1 MTESY
6 YYART
11 EEYRQILDRKK
22 IGVHSVFSNDY
33 AGYSVVGNCGIFFKA
48 RINVNVESL

>member
-22 IGVHSVFSNDY
+22 IGVHPV
-33 AGYSVVGNCGIFFKA
+33 
-48 RINVNVESL
+48 RIMSMVMVIIIAV

>member
-22 IGVHSVFSNDY
+22 IGVHPVIMMRMVMIIS
-33 AGYSVVGNCGIFFKA
+33 
-48 RINVNVESL
+48 